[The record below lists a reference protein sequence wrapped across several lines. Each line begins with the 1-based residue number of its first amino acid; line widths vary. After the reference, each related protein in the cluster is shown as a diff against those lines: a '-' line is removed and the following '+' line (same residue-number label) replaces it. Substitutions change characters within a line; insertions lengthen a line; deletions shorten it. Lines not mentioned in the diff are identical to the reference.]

1 MKKFASLVVA
11 SAAFAALAV
20 GSAQATP
27 ITFNFAA
34 ANLPGGAGGS
44 IVGVPSL
51 TFTDVGSGLSVTATA
66 DVGKVSATKP
76 IVTPPPR
83 TTGGLGVISTP
94 GDSPIVDGTGILDV
108 LNLTFSAGVKI
119 RSAIFTEIDTG
130 DTIKFKIDNAFIAN
144 LSNITSLF
152 TFAGQ
157 SGTKFSF
164 GSLTKNDDFKLA
176 SISVSPVPL
185 PPALLLFASGLFGI
199 GLLGR
204 RRNKAI

>member
-34 ANLPGGAGGS
+34 SNLPGGAGGS

-51 TFTDVGSGLSVTATA
+51 SFTDVASGLTVTATA
-66 DVGKVSATKP
+66 DQGKVSATKP
-76 IVTPPPR
+76 IPSRPS
-83 TTGGLGVISTP
+83 GGLGVISTP

-130 DTIKFKIDNAFIAN
+130 DTIKFSIDNAFIAN

-157 SGTKFSF
+157 DGTKFSF
-164 GSLTKNDDFKLA
+164 ASFAKNDDFKLA